1 MKKLPTQLGRRDF
14 LTGIGRAVGGSAMLR
29 VMLALG
35 ISTLPACGSSSASGN
50 PPGRPTPPPPSG
62 NRPVSPRPGDWPANT
77 GIGKSVVV
85 LGAGIAG
92 MTTAL
97 EMTRLG
103 YSCTVL
109 EATSRAGGR
118 NRTLRS
124 GDVATE
130 TDTTQLCQFDTD
142 ASLYFNAGPARIP
155 HHHEF
160 LLGYCREFGV
170 ALEPFIND
178 NRAALLH
185 SANTFNGQPQIAKR
199 VRADTRGYIGELL
212 ASAIN
217 QNALDQQLSA
227 ADRSNVLGM
236 LQQFGDLGANFVYGG
251 SSRAGF
257 PGQEDIGSRERGE
270 QLSPLE
276 LSDLVQETFWQARL
290 AFAEDFEQQATMLQ
304 PVGGMDRIAEAF
316 AAAVQPGIIYDAEVS
331 EIRKRTNGARVIYRN
346 AVGASIT
353 LDTDYCVCTI
363 PATVLRGIASDFSS
377 AHRTAIANFA
387 YAPAVK
393 TALQSRRFWE
403 QDHSIY
409 GGISWTTQDITQL
422 WYPNQQFGAANG
434 VLLGSYIFGGT
445 AGSQFASLSPQQ
457 RIDAV
462 LQQGSA
468 LHPELASEASRGISV
483 AWLKVPY
490 QLGAWGVS
498 DPGILLT
505 PDDNLLLAGEHL
517 SILQG
522 WQEGAILS
530 AYHAIDEIVARDSI

>member
-1 MKKLPTQLGRRDF
+1 
-14 LTGIGRAVGGSAMLR
+14 
-29 VMLALG
+29 
-35 ISTLPACGSSSASGN
+35 
-50 PPGRPTPPPPSG
+50 
-62 NRPVSPRPGDWPANT
+62 
-77 GIGKSVVV
+77 
-85 LGAGIAG
+85 
-92 MTTAL
+92 
-97 EMTRLG
+97 
-103 YSCTVL
+103 
-109 EATSRAGGR
+109 
-118 NRTLRS
+118 
-124 GDVATE
+124 
-130 TDTTQLCQFDTD
+130 
-142 ASLYFNAGPARIP
+142 
-155 HHHEF
+155 
-160 LLGYCREFGV
+160 
-170 ALEPFIND
+170 
-178 NRAALLH
+178 
-185 SANTFNGQPQIAKR
+185 
-199 VRADTRGYIGELL
+199 
-212 ASAIN
+212 
-217 QNALDQQLSA
+217 
-227 ADRSNVLGM
+227 
-236 LQQFGDLGANFVYGG
+236 
-251 SSRAGF
+251 
-257 PGQEDIGSRERGE
+257 
-270 QLSPLE
+270 
-276 LSDLVQETFWQARL
+276 FWQARL

-331 EIRKRTNGARVIYRN
+331 EIRKRTNGARVVYRN